1 VPRPSLPSSS
11 GPGRRPLTAKTGV
24 RVPLGAPETSG
35 IIGFSAGLRLGY
47 PGGLSGRLARLNEGG
62 TLFMASRARVS
73 RRMKDSPALM
83 RGLGTGMPHPVR
95 FRKGTRTTAPQVRG
109 RSTRPQGQYADR
121 ARLLR
126 GLCRRRALEGRD
138 RAHRQFRPNRRSA
151 KEPIRSDCNSYGR
164 RLKTSTALRPA
175 SSSADEG
182 RSSLNDSD

>member
-83 RGLGTGMPHPVR
+83 RGLWNRHAASGALPQRDSDDRAPSSRSLNSPPRPIRRPRPPSSRPLSPPGPRGSRSCSPTIPSKSPICQ
-95 FRKGTRTTAPQVRG
+95 RTDQVRL
-109 RSTRPQGQYADR
+109 Q
-121 ARLLR
+121 
-126 GLCRRRALEGRD
+126 
-138 RAHRQFRPNRRSA
+138 
-151 KEPIRSDCNSYGR
+151 
-164 RLKTSTALRPA
+164 
-175 SSSADEG
+175 
-182 RSSLNDSD
+182 